1 MNFIGPKFLSCC
13 ALVTSFVT
21 LTVVADEAEK
31 PSEDHESDSLE
42 EIVVRAH
49 PLSNEGVA
57 QSYDVLSGE
66 QLARALEATI
76 GETLE
81 SIPGVRNASFGPVV
95 GRPMIHGLGGVRVK
109 NMLDR
114 TSTMDL
120 SLLSPDHPVAVN
132 PHMANLIEV
141 IKGPSAMVYGSESIG
156 GIVNVDTGRV
166 PKVIP
171 TDGWDG
177 RLDANISDNASQ
189 QALAG
194 RIDLGVE
201 NVILHADI
209 DFRQADDYDFPGCA
223 TSSYIEEAEAE
234 EHHDDEEEEEEPEEE
249 HDEICGT
256 LTNSF
261 FELTSGSLGGSY
273 VHDLGHFGVSISSN
287 SGEFG
292 IPVAHAHGEE
302 EEEEEEGHD
311 EEEEAPRAVTD
322 FEQQRLDF
330 DFRRQEFSDAI
341 DQLQIR
347 FAISEFQ
354 HDELHEAG
362 GPIDAT
368 FINDAYE
375 FRVEA
380 TLDQANTSVFGAHLS
395 GREYEVITEEEPVLP
410 VTASRLGLSW
420 LHERSLGSATLELG
434 TRIEAKKVDSDEFG
448 GRNFSDYA
456 LSLGLLSDRTRDWTF
471 KVEMSQSSRAPAIEE
486 LASRGFHAA
495 TNAIEIGNP
504 DLENESQTGFTI
516 GAAKQGGKLD
526 LDLTAYHRRFADFI
540 YIANSGEFDHGVPV
554 FTYLHRDATFTGID
568 GTALYHLSLNDSTEL
583 DLRLQYDTLA
593 VTANRSSEN
602 RLPQIPA
609 ERVTVGLELYRPAL
623 FANLVLTH
631 NAAVTNTAL
640 FELPTDAWFDLS
652 TRVEYTFTGI
662 GDAADLTIYLKGK
675 NLTDEVQRNHIS
687 VIKDRVPLPG
697 RLLAVGFRLSI

>member
-1 MNFIGPKFLSCC
+1 MNLFGRKFLSYC
-13 ALVTSFVT
+13 ALVTSFTTMSV
-21 LTVVADEAEK
+21 LADEEGK
-31 PSEDHESDSLE
+31 PTGDHESDGLE

-66 QLARALEATI
+66 QLARVVEATI

-81 SIPGVRNASFGPVV
+81 TIPGIRNASFGPVV

-194 RIDLGVE
+194 RIDFGVE

-209 DFRQADDYDFPGCA
+209 DFRQGDDYDFPGCA
-223 TSSYIEEAEAE
+223 TSSYIEELEEE
-234 EHHDDEEEEEEPEEE
+234 EHHEEEEEEPEEE
-249 HDEICGT
+249 EHAEICGT

-261 FELTSGSLGGSY
+261 FELTAGSLGGSY
-273 VHDLGHFGVSISSN
+273 VHDLGYFGVSISSN

-322 FEQQRLDF
+322 FEQQRLDV

-341 DQLQIR
+341 DQLQLR

-375 FRVEA
+375 FRIEA
-380 TLDQANTSVFGAHLS
+380 TLDEANTSVVAAHLS
-395 GREYEVITEEEPVLP
+395 GREYEVIIDEDPVLP
-410 VTASRLGLSW
+410 VTESRLGFSW
-420 LHERSLGSATLELG
+420 LHERTLGSSRLELG
-434 TRIEAKKVDSDEFG
+434 TRIEGKKVDSDEFG
-448 GRNFSDYA
+448 GRNFADYA

-471 KVEMSQSSRAPAIEE
+471 KAEMSQSSRAPAIEE

-504 DLENESQTGFTI
+504 DLDNESQTGFTI

-540 YIANSGEFDHGVPV
+540 YIANSGEFDHGAPV
-554 FTYLHRDATFTGID
+554 FTYLHRNATFTGID

-583 DLRLQYDTLA
+583 DLRFQYDTLA

-602 RLPQIPA
+602 RIPQIPA
-609 ERVTVGLELYRPAL
+609 ERISVGLELYRPAL
-623 FANLVLTH
+623 FANLRLTH
-631 NAAVTNTAL
+631 NAAAKNTAQ
-640 FELPTDAWFDLS
+640 FELPTDSWSDLS
-652 TRVEYTFTGI
+652 ARVEYTFTGLN
-662 GDAADLTIYLKGK
+662 DAADVTVYLTGK

-687 VIKDRVPLPG
+687 TIKDRVPLPG
-697 RLLAVGFRLSI
+697 RTLAVGFRLSI

>member
-1 MNFIGPKFLSCC
+1 MNLTGRIFLSYC
-13 ALVTSFVT
+13 ALVSCFVS
-21 LTVVADEAEK
+21 LSVIADEETK
-31 PSEDHESDSLE
+31 PSGDHASDSLE

-66 QLARALEATI
+66 QLARAVEGTI

-81 SIPGVRNASFGPVV
+81 AIPGVRNASFGPVV
-95 GRPMIHGLGGVRVK
+95 GRPVIHGLGGVRVK

-120 SLLSPDHPVAVN
+120 SMLSPDHPVTVN

-166 PKVIP
+166 PKVMP
-171 TDGWDG
+171 SDGWDA
-177 RLDANISDNASQ
+177 RLDANMSDNSSR
-189 QALAG
+189 QAFAG
-194 RIDLGVE
+194 RIDLGVD
-201 NVILHADI
+201 NIILHADI
-209 DFRQADDYDFPGCA
+209 DFRQGDDYDFPGCA
-223 TSSYIEEAEAE
+223 NSSYIEEAEEE
-234 EHHDDEEEEEEPEEE
+234 EHHEDEEEEEPAEE
-249 HDEICGT
+249 HEEICGT

-261 FELTSGSLGGSY
+261 FDVTAGSLGGSY
-273 VHDLGHFGVSISSN
+273 VNDLGHFGVSISSN
-287 SGEFG
+287 TGEFG
-292 IPVAHAHGEE
+292 IPVAHSHGEEE

-311 EEEEAPRAVTD
+311 EEEEAPQAVTD
-322 FEQQRLDF
+322 FEQQRIDV
-330 DFRRQEFSDAI
+330 DFRREEVSDAI
-341 DQLQIR
+341 DQLQMR
-347 FAISEFQ
+347 LAVSEFQ

-380 TLDQANTSVFGAHLS
+380 TLDKVNTSVVGAHLS
-395 GREYEVITEEEPVLP
+395 GREYEVITDEEPVLP
-410 VTASRLGLSW
+410 VTESRLGLSW
-420 LHERSLGSATLELG
+420 LHERALGSSTLELG
-434 TRIEAKKVDSDEFG
+434 TRIEAKKVDSEEFG
-448 GRNFSDYA
+448 VRNFSDYA

-504 DLENESQTGFTI
+504 ELANESQTGFTI
-516 GAAKQGGKLD
+516 SAAKQGGNLD

-554 FTYLHRDATFTGID
+554 FTYLHRDATFTGMD

-583 DLRLQYDTLA
+583 DLRFQYDTLA
-593 VTANRSSEN
+593 VTASRSSEN
-602 RLPQIPA
+602 RLPQIPS
-609 ERVTVGLELYRPAL
+609 ERVTFGVELYRPAL

-631 NAAVTNTAL
+631 NAAVKNTAL
-640 FELPTDAWFDLS
+640 FELPSDSWIDLS
-652 TRVEYTFTGI
+652 TRVEYTFAGV
-662 GDAADLTIYLKGK
+662 GDAADVTVYLKGE
-675 NLTDEVQRNHIS
+675 NLTDEVQRNHMSI
-687 VIKDRVPLPG
+687 IKDQVPLPG
-697 RLLAVGFRLSI
+697 RMLAVGFRLSI

>member
-1 MNFIGPKFLSCC
+1 MNLFGRTFISYC
-13 ALVTSFVT
+13 ALVTTFTT
-21 LTVVADEAEK
+21 LSVLADEEGKSSGDQDA
-31 PSEDHESDSLE
+31 DSLE
-42 EIVVRAH
+42 EIVVHAH

-57 QSYDVLSGE
+57 QSYDVLVGE
-66 QLARALEATI
+66 QLARAVEATI

-81 SIPGVRNASFGPVV
+81 AIPGIRNASFGPVV
-95 GRPMIHGLGGVRVK
+95 GRPVIHGLGGVRVK

-166 PKVIP
+166 PKVMP
-171 TDGWDG
+171 TDGWDA
-177 RLDANISDNASQ
+177 RLDANMSDNASGETF
-189 QALAG
+189 AG

-223 TSSYIEEAEAE
+223 NSPYLEEAEAE
-234 EHHDDEEEEEEPEEE
+234 EHHEEEEEEEPEEE

-261 FELTSGSLGGSY
+261 YELAAGSLGGSY
-273 VHDLGHFGVSISSN
+273 VTDLGHFGVSISSN

-302 EEEEEEGHD
+302 EEEEEEEGHHD
-311 EEEEAPRAVTD
+311 EEEEPRAVTD
-322 FEQQRLDF
+322 FEQQRLDL

-341 DQLQIR
+341 DQMQIR
-347 FAISEFQ
+347 LAISEFQ

-380 TLDQANTSVFGAHLS
+380 TLEHENTSVVGAHLS
-395 GREYEVITEEEPVLP
+395 SREYEVITAEDPVLP

-420 LHERSLGSATLELG
+420 LHERNLGSSTLELG
-434 TRIEAKKVDSDEFG
+434 TRIEGKKVDSEEFG
-448 GRNFSDYA
+448 DRNFSDYA

-504 DLENESQTGFTI
+504 DLDNETQTGFTI

-540 YIANSGEFDHGVPV
+540 YIANSGEFDHGAPV

-568 GTALYHLSLNDSTEL
+568 GTALYHLALNDSTEL

-593 VTANRSSEN
+593 ITANRSSEN
-602 RLPQIPA
+602 RLPQMPA
-609 ERVTVGLELYRPAL
+609 ERVAVGLELYRPAL

-631 NAAVTNTAL
+631 NAAAKNTAL
-640 FELPTDAWFDLS
+640 FELPTDSWYDLS
-652 TRVEYTFTGI
+652 TRVEYTLRGL
-662 GDAADLTIYLKGK
+662 GDAADVTIYLKGK

-687 VIKDRVPLPG
+687 TIKDRVPLPG
-697 RLLAVGFRLSI
+697 RTLSVGFRVSI

>member
-1 MNFIGPKFLSCC
+1 MNLTGRIFLSYC
-13 ALVTSFVT
+13 ALVSCFVS
-21 LTVVADEAEK
+21 LSVIADEETK
-31 PSEDHESDSLE
+31 PSGDHASDSLE

-66 QLARALEATI
+66 QLARAVEATI

-81 SIPGVRNASFGPVV
+81 AIPGIRNASFGPVV
-95 GRPMIHGLGGVRVK
+95 GRPVIHGLGGVRVK

-120 SLLSPDHPVAVN
+120 SVLNPDHPVTVN

-166 PKVIP
+166 PKVMP
-171 TDGWDG
+171 TDGWDA
-177 RLDANISDNASQ
+177 RLDANMSDNASRETF
-189 QALAG
+189 AG
-194 RIDLGVE
+194 RIDLGIE

-209 DFRQADDYDFPGCA
+209 DLRQADDYDFPGCA
-223 TSSYIEEAEAE
+223 NSSYIEEAEEEE
-234 EHHDDEEEEEEPEEE
+234 EHHEDEEEEEPEEE
-249 HDEICGT
+249 HEEICGT

-261 FELTSGSLGGSY
+261 YELVAGSLGGSY
-273 VHDLGHFGVSISSN
+273 VTELGYFGVSMSSN

-311 EEEEAPRAVTD
+311 EEEEEPRAVLE
-322 FEQQRLDF
+322 FEQQRLDL
-330 DFRRQEFSDAI
+330 DFGLQEFSDSI
-341 DQLQIR
+341 DQLQVR
-347 FAISEFQ
+347 LAISEYQ

-380 TLDQANTSVFGAHLS
+380 TLDQANTSVVSAHLS
-395 GREYEVITEEEPVLP
+395 GREYEVITDEEPVLP

-420 LHERSLGSATLELG
+420 LQERTLGSSTLELG
-434 TRIEAKKVDSDEFG
+434 TRVEAKKVDSQAFG

-504 DLENESQTGFTI
+504 DLDSETQTGFTI
-516 GAAKQGGKLD
+516 GAAKQGGNLD
-526 LDLTAYHRRFADFI
+526 LDITAYHRRFADFI
-540 YIANSGEFDHGVPV
+540 YIANSGEFDHGAPV
-554 FTYLHRDATFTGID
+554 FTYLHRDATFTGLD

-583 DLRLQYDTLA
+583 DLRFQYDTLA
-593 VTANRSSEN
+593 VTASRSSEN

-609 ERVTVGLELYRPAL
+609 ERVTAGLELYRPAL

-631 NAAVTNTAL
+631 NAAAKDTAL
-640 FELPTDAWFDLS
+640 FELPTDSWYDLS
-652 TRVEYTFTGI
+652 TRVEYTFTGL
-662 GDAADLTIYLKGK
+662 GDAADVTVYLKGK

-687 VIKDRVPLPG
+687 TIKDRVPLPG
-697 RLLAVGFRLSI
+697 RTFAVGFRMSI